1 MKEHGVVSY
10 HVITNEIRNKNIELI
25 GKVVSEDYYV
35 LVVTTNQP
43 YDILKKNYEKHGILH
58 LTGSILLIP

>member
-1 MKEHGVVSY
+1 MKAHGLYLIMSSPS
-10 HVITNEIRNKNIELI
+10 EIRNKNRELI

-43 YDILKKNYEKHGILH
+43 SDILKKIMKKMVFPS
-58 LTGSILLIP
+58 TGSISLTP